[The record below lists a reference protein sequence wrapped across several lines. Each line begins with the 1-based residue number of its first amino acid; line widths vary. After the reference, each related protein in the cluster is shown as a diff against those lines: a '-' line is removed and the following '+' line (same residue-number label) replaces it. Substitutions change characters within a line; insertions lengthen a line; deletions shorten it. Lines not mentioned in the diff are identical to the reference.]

1 YLGYIF
7 TQPESTIDKLT
18 PTPQAKMKLRKKELS
33 SFWEQLASPPSSST
47 DRHNNVT
54 EPTNPL
60 VVQTGMRLPPPPSS
74 SSFRLLRK
82 CTSTYN
88 WYATHR
94 PYRTNI
100 LSGGVLGFIG
110 DQICQRVIE
119 TEDEG
124 VGWRRSFAMTT
135 FCAYYQG
142 GVDTLIYALYHRMR
156 IPFRASAFGRGMM
169 ISLFDNLIHVP
180 LLYTPA
186 FYVTLG
192 LLQQHTIEETMDT
205 MRREYLPTITLC
217 WGMWIPLQLI
227 NFTLV
232 PLRYQV
238 PFVNV
243 SCLLW
248 NVCLDYVAHGGFTSH
263 RGGGG
268 GHDDDEFRH
277 KCHSHCDH
285 DRPS

>member
-1 YLGYIF
+1 MIPLFSFLYYHCIITLLPAAVVEYL
-7 TQPESTIDKLT
+7 T
-18 PTPQAKMKLRKKELS
+18 
-33 SFWEQLASPPSSST
+33 SSSSS
-47 DRHNNVT
+47 
-54 EPTNPL
+54 PQ
-60 VVQTGMRLPPPPSS
+60 VVQTGMRLSPSS

-88 WYATHR
+88 WYAAHR

-119 TEDEG
+119 TEDDG
-124 VGWRRSFAMTT
+124 VSWRRSFAITT

-156 IPFRASAFGRGMM
+156 IPFRASKTAFGRGMM

-186 FYVTLG
+186 FYTTLG
-192 LLQQHTIEETMDT
+192 LLQQHTIKETMDT

-217 WGMWIPLQLI
+217 WGMWIPLQFI

-238 PFVNV
+238 LFVNV

-263 RGGGG
+263 RGGG
-268 GHDDDEFRH
+268 DDDEFIH

-285 DRPS
+285 DRPVSYLDIQLHTHHNRGESWSS